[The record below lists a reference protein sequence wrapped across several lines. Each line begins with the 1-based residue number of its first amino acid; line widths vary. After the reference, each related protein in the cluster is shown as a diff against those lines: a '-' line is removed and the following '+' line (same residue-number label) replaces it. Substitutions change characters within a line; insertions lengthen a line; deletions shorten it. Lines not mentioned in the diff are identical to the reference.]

1 MNSIDYV
8 EFTSF
13 LVKNLVHEP
22 DMVSVKLF
30 VDDTEQVMI
39 QVLVKE
45 SDMAVL
51 IGRSGKTANAIRTL
65 VQAASYLG
73 DKKRIRIHFDSF

>member
-8 EFTSF
+8 EFTAF

-30 VDDTEQVMI
+30 TDDTEQIMI
-39 QVLVKE
+39 QVFVHE

-51 IGRSGKTANAIRTL
+51 IGKNGKTANAIRTL
-65 VQAASYLG
+65 VQAASYLS
-73 DKKRIRIHFDSF
+73 DKKRVRIHFDSF